1 MNDIK
6 RGYPNP
12 NYTAEDVDEYL
23 EEPTVTLPSSMFF
36 ELASKATALDILRAD
51 IKANIDNKKA
61 YEHVNTSLV
70 LAVTGMNTYKVKK
83 GENPDE

>member
-61 YEHVNTSLV
+61 YEQVNTSLV
-70 LAVTGMNTYKVKK
+70 LAVTGMNTYKAKK
-83 GENPDE
+83 GEDPDE